1 MKSGVI
7 PLRDDRVLRAGK
19 VSTRLTFFI
28 AGFGLASW
36 APLVPYAQA
45 RLQAGSAEMGTIM
58 LNLGLG
64 AMIGMPLAGALSG
77 KLGSRIV
84 TFAAVAGLILSLP
97 LLAVVADPIWL
108 GACLALFGCSI
119 GAIDVAASIH
129 GTEVQTVARA
139 PLMSGFHGFY
149 SIGGLVGASAMTLA
163 ISAGLNVLVAG
174 VGAAAIVLLCLVFAL
189 PGFLAARPSSE
200 HPLFVMPKGVIL
212 LTGGLALIVFLAE
225 GAMLDWGA
233 LLLTQVKQVDV
244 SFSGMGYTAFALALT
259 ISRFMGDAVVTRF
272 GSRTILVAGFFLT
285 AIGVGIAAFATG
297 LTPVMA
303 GITLAGFAAGNVV
316 PILFTLAGRQR
327 LMPPTHAIAAV
338 STLGYMGVLVGPAL
352 VGYAAHL
359 VGLQIAFGGVALLAL
374 VAIFLVPCVTAR

>member
-1 MKSGVI
+1 
-7 PLRDDRVLRAGK
+7 
-19 VSTRLTFFI
+19 
-28 AGFGLASW
+28 
-36 APLVPYAQA
+36 
-45 RLQAGSAEMGTIM
+45 M